1 MTRWPAPKL
10 MGHFVPQAEVPSHQ
24 FEGRYRTLHSLPSSL
39 VTPNGIRIGS
49 ETFSVIG
56 FRSAPARQATRFYVV
71 LAGGPTFRNL
81 QGGEVASPA
90 LGKQHSAKKEQ
101 QGAYS
106 TEGTRVRPRPSW
118 GTLDS
123 SVLDQLHEGL
133 IATDLDANITGGNNA
148 ALQMYGYSPA
158 ELLGN
163 NLALLYPVEES
174 ALLHSAAIASV
185 QEKGHHQAELRT
197 RSKSG
202 NDVYVR
208 LSLTML
214 VDENSAPAGMVAILV
229 DITERKLLEFALK
242 QNQEKRPKA
251 ADLDRLAQE
260 EKPDLVH
267 RQINDSLF
275 LMASPLMHKFMTMV
289 DRVAA
294 CPEIV
299 LITGETG
306 SGKELIARSVHDNSH
321 RRSKPWVDINCAA
334 LPEHLVES
342 ELFGYE
348 KGAFSGADASK
359 PGLFE
364 MADKGTLFLDEIGEL
379 QLQTQVKLLRVLD
392 GQPFYRLGGHRK
404 IKVDVRIVA
413 ATNQDLE
420 AAVRDGRFRQDLFHR
435 LGHFQLRVPPLR
447 DRPEDIVALAE
458 HFLRLKA
465 PSKNFSSQAI
475 SALLSH
481 GWLGNIRELR
491 NLVAKMAMESSSS
504 EIDFSRLSA
513 ALTGEPTALRQTA
526 SLPVSNLDS
535 MEEQMIIKALERT
548 GGQRTL
554 AAEQLGISRRTL
566 SRKLKEYNIS
576 FAPGESTASL
586 GFISNEQQKFFRA
599 RVETAVTIRNSQGE
613 EICVQGVN
621 LSPGGM
627 GLDGLKEPLRFAGL
641 LDISF
646 VLPESEILFQAKARL
661 MWIGE
666 EGRVGIRFAV
676 IEPALFEQLQHW
688 TDHKMKEEGWEF
700 PA

>member
-1 MTRWPAPKL
+1 MPTPHHSSEQQEPLNGAP
-10 MGHFVPQAEVPSHQ
+10 
-24 FEGRYRTLHSLPSSL
+24 T
-39 VTPNGIRIGS
+39 NGGGNAVHAQS
-49 ETFSVIG
+49 QMAVFS
-56 FRSAPARQATRFYVV
+56 AD
-71 LAGGPTFRNL
+71 L
-81 QGGEVASPA
+81 QGEFSACNAAFIRLFGYSSEELLGRDFSALFAQTEKANRDNHPLLRREILSATSTPGGYHCRLFARPKTGSSFPVQFSATILSSTPVA
-90 LGKQHSAKKEQ
+90 
-101 QGAYS
+101 
-106 TEGTRVRPRPSW
+106 
-118 GTLDS
+118 
-123 SVLDQLHEGL
+123 L
-133 IATDLDANITGGNNA
+133 IAVVVPLAEAKIGAPHTG
-148 ALQMYGYSPA
+148 SPA
-158 ELLGN
+158 EG
-163 NLALLYPVEES
+163 PT
-174 ALLHSAAIASV
+174 
-185 QEKGHHQAELRT
+185 AE
-197 RSKSG
+197 
-202 NDVYVR
+202 DWV
-208 LSLTML
+208 
-214 VDENSAPAGMVAILV
+214 APGVISRKIDDTQFIL
-229 DITERKLLEFALK
+229 
-242 QNQEKRPKA
+242 
-251 ADLDRLAQE
+251 
-260 EKPDLVH
+260 
-267 RQINDSLF
+267 
-275 LMASPLMHKFMTMV
+275 ASPVMHKFMALV
-289 DRVAA
+289 DRVAGHA
-294 CPEIV
+294 ETV

-306 SGKELIARSVHDNSH
+306 TGKELIARTIHESSH
-321 RRSKPWVDINCAA
+321 RRSRPWVDINCAA
-334 LPEHLVES
+334 LPENLVES

-435 LGHFQLRVPPLR
+435 LGQFQLRVPPLR
-447 DRPEDIVALAE
+447 ERPEDIVALAE

-481 GWLGNIRELR
+481 AWPGNIRELR
-491 NLVAKMAMESSSS
+491 NLVAKMAMESTGY
-504 EIDFSRLSA
+504 EIDFSRLNA
-513 ALTGEPTALRQTA
+513 ALTGEPAALRQTA
-526 SLPVSNLDS
+526 SMPVSNLDS

-566 SRKLKEYNIS
+566 SRKLKEYNIN

-586 GFISNEQQKFFRA
+586 GFISNEQQKFFRT
-599 RVETAVTIRNSQGE
+599 RVQIPVTIRSSQGE

-621 LSPGGM
+621 LSTGGM

-641 LDISF
+641 LDVSF